1 MLKLIKLELERNNL
15 KSYIIGGCL
24 ITLSILG
31 LVYLFAAIP
40 HIDPSDPD
48 VGIFLT
54 YNGIS
59 ALALIILAACFTIL
73 ASVMYN
79 KLVIAEYTSKKIYL
93 LFSYPIKK
101 ERILAAKLITV
112 FAFTVISAII
122 SGIVIFSVFFLS
134 EGIFQLCEDTLTIQ
148 VILRVAILLLLSA
161 VISAALATISLWFG
175 YWKKSATVT
184 MVVGVII
191 ASVFGSI
198 ASEIFLAQGRMQLV
212 FVSIITIVTVF
223 LAIFLIMRVSN
234 QIKNTDV

>member
-112 FAFTVISAII
+112 FAFTIISAII

-198 ASEIFLAQGRMQLV
+198 ASEIFLAQGSMQLV